1 MSAFKNAVN
10 RLAGEHGVLE
20 INCRRFE
27 GDEAGA
33 EGCWNSTNPTVIWIS
48 EEYCAEADDENWPI
62 IVAHELGH
70 VVNWKP
76 GTLPTNKIAAERIA
90 DEHMMKLAA
99 RFGFEEAATRIHEKH
114 EKNIDEFLNRRPS
127 GIAPQ

>member
-1 MSAFKNAVN
+1 M
-10 RLAGEHGVLE
+10 
-20 INCRRFE
+20 
-27 GDEAGA
+27 
-33 EGCWNSTNPTVIWIS
+33 IWIS

-114 EKNIDEFLNRRPS
+114 EKNIAEILEPSAIRNRTSVICGNLRFDLAGRFRFRRRKQSSGKGVLSFLLLTVF
-127 GIAPQ
+127 